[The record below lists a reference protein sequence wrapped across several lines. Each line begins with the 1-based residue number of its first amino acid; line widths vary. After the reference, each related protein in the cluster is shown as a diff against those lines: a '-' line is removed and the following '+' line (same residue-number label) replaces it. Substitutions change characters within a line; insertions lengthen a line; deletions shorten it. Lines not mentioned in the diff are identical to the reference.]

1 MTSDLSPSLL
11 ALSGG
16 ELPTPADIQRV
27 SPAALAYLGDAVY
40 ELFIRTRCLLP
51 PSRLRDYHQQ
61 VVAYVRA
68 EAQAEFL
75 RSLLPY
81 LTPPELEIVR
91 QGRNAASAGPKRID
105 PELYQLATSLEAL
118 LGFLYLTDQ
127 PRLEQLFQ
135 VLESLL
141 VATNK
146 PLDSDI
152 TGDRGD
158 KNHGK

>member
-1 MTSDLSPSLL
+1 MTSDLSPSFRE
-11 ALSGG
+11 LSGSG
-16 ELPTPADIQRV
+16 LPALGDIQRV

-61 VVAYVRA
+61 VVTYVRA
-68 EAQAEFL
+68 EAQAESL

-91 QGRNAASAGPKRID
+91 QGRNAASAGPKRLD

-127 PRLEQLFQ
+127 LRLGQILQ

-141 VATNK
+141 VTSNA
-146 PLDSDI
+146 PLDSDAK
-152 TGDRGD
+152 GDRGD
-158 KNHGK
+158 KNHGR